1 MKVIKGLDLK
11 KASQGKTTPLEN
23 FRVDSKNPNIKPCQS
38 WNDYVMYQIKGTSK
52 NGKPFATYEVVKV
65 MRKHHG
71 NELYVYVVDRL
82 YRSND
87 IVSACKYMNNLRRRI
102 LPTET
107 QKEIV
112 RAHKDQY
119 ITRWKTFPS
128 GKKFGYVALKY
139 TDAIQ
144 RIADARKQQRSGS
157 YTRRYSGNSGYSN
170 SGNGG
175 YRRGGYSQG
184 GYSRGGYN
192 SGNYNGGNYRSNT
205 YRKGNNPAPAA
216 PSANT
221 PF

>member
-23 FRVDSKNPNIKPCQS
+23 FRVDPKNPNIKQCQS

-52 NGKPFATYEVVKV
+52 SGKPFATYEVVKV
-65 MRKHHG
+65 MRKRHG

-87 IVSACKYMNNLRRRI
+87 VVSACKYMNNLRRRV

-112 RAHKDQY
+112 RAHRDQY
-119 ITRWKTFPS
+119 VTRWKTFPS

-144 RIADARKQQRSGS
+144 RIADARKQQRSVSYSHRYGS
-157 YTRRYSGNSGYSN
+157 NSGYSN
-170 SGNGG
+170 GGN
-175 YRRGGYSQG
+175 RRGGYSRNGYSTG
-184 GYSRGGYN
+184 GYGRGSNRGYTN
-192 SGNYNGGNYRSNT
+192 
-205 YRKGNNPAPAA
+205 APNAT
-216 PSANT
+216 SS

>member
-23 FRVDSKNPNIKPCQS
+23 FRVDSKNPNIKQCQS

-52 NGKPFATYEVVKV
+52 SGKPFATYEVVKV
-65 MRKHHG
+65 MRKRHG

-87 IVSACKYMNNLRRRI
+87 VVSACKYMNNLRRRV

-112 RAHKDQY
+112 RAHRDQY
-119 ITRWKTFPS
+119 VTRWKTFPS

-144 RIADARKQQRSGS
+144 RIADARKQQLSGS
-157 YTRRYSGNSGYSN
+157 YSRRNGSNSGYSN
-170 SGNGG
+170 GGNRRSGYSRNGYSTGG
-175 YRRGGYSQG
+175 YRNAGNRGYT
-184 GYSRGGYN
+184 N
-192 SGNYNGGNYRSNT
+192 
-205 YRKGNNPAPAA
+205 APNAT
-216 PSANT
+216 SS

>member
-65 MRKHHG
+65 MRKRHG

-87 IVSACKYMNNLRRRI
+87 VVSACKYMNNLRRRI

-157 YTRRYSGNSGYSN
+157 YTRRYGSN
-170 SGNGG
+170 SGGGG
-175 YRRGGYSQG
+175 YRRGRYSQG
-184 GYSRGGYN
+184 GYGRGGYK
-192 SGNYNGGNYRSNT
+192 GGNYHGGT
-205 YRKGNNPAPAA
+205 YRKANSTATAA
-216 PSANT
+216 PSANS